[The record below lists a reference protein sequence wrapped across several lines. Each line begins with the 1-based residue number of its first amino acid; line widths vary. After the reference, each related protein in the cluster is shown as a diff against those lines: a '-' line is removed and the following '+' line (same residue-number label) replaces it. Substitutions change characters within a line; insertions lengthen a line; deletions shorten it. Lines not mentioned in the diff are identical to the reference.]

1 MPASNVTIDLAY
13 GNAMVNVIQGQDGN
27 DLLFGRG
34 NDDRLHGEN
43 GNDVL
48 FGGLGV
54 DLLDGGG
61 ASFDYAAYDDA
72 AYADFTVSLESTTG
86 RWPTTIE
93 SQRASF

>member
-1 MPASNVTIDLAY
+1 
-13 GNAMVNVIQGQDGN
+13 MVNVIQGQDGN

-72 AYADFTVSLESTTG
+72 AYADFTVSLSRRQVAG
-86 RWPTTIE
+86 PQQ
-93 SQRASF
+93 SNQQRASF